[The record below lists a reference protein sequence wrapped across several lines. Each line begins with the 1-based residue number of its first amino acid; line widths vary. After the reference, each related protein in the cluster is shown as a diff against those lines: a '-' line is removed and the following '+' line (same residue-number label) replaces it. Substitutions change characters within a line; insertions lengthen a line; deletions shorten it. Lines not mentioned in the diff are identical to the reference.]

1 MRKDGRATG
10 QAGEYFVA
18 AEVCRRGGTATTFT
32 SNMPGFDIVAGD
44 AAGNRQVQIS
54 VEAKN
59 TEAFWTTDGIRDAM
73 VRPDGEVP
81 RFWVF
86 VDLSGGRVPEY
97 YVVPDKDVRDSI
109 RRMHG
114 EYQERYEAK
123 HGHRR
128 GNPIHG
134 VRVKDIEKFRDC
146 WDILESSLMTMPSH
160 LARPLTLP
168 ANSKGCPTPDGQF
181 CLGSRPQGHGNL
193 PAAVAVR
200 RTRHRAQSR
209 PATLS
214 VPQTA
219 ERAGVATD
227 SANGRPAAHASQGS
241 VPREPALGVA
251 ACGACGWALA
261 RRQGRRRHHHP
272 RAGRAVPHR
281 PAYAHGRVAQRWQL
295 SADRGEPVLGA
306 VQLPG
311 DHVLDI

>member
-18 AEVCRRGGTATTFT
+18 AEVCRRGGSATTFT

-54 VEAKN
+54 VKAKN
-59 TEAFWTTDGIRDAM
+59 TQAFWTTDGVRDAM

-86 VDLSGGRVPEY
+86 VDLSGGRAPEY

-128 GNPIHG
+128 DSPMHG

-146 WDILESSLMTMPSH
+146 WDILGIFP
-160 LARPLTLP
+160 
-168 ANSKGCPTPDGQF
+168 
-181 CLGSRPQGHGNL
+181 
-193 PAAVAVR
+193 
-200 RTRHRAQSR
+200 
-209 PATLS
+209 
-214 VPQTA
+214 
-219 ERAGVATD
+219 
-227 SANGRPAAHASQGS
+227 
-241 VPREPALGVA
+241 
-251 ACGACGWALA
+251 
-261 RRQGRRRHHHP
+261 
-272 RAGRAVPHR
+272 
-281 PAYAHGRVAQRWQL
+281 
-295 SADRGEPVLGA
+295 
-306 VQLPG
+306 
-311 DHVLDI
+311 